1 MTSRDSTSRAT
12 EEASVRSGAEMADE
26 ISRMFGALDVV
37 LPKEVVCSWSLEN
50 MVSAE
55 EMSDFM
61 KLLEKACSLVGER
74 RMAMLRKMSR
84 IPQVSLKTF
93 SNFDTD
99 RLSPNNRDV
108 IEHLESL
115 DFIGIGENVVIIGD
129 QGTGKTHIAQAIG
142 NRCCDSLFSVR
153 YYKMEELNAKM
164 RDYVLKGK
172 QADRIT
178 TLSNVQCLII
188 DEVGYCDTLGA
199 QEANVF
205 FQILDRR
212 YDKGKKSTIFTSN
225 KKPSEWKNLFHDVE
239 LAKCVL
245 DRIMDRC
252 IAVEIRGASYR
263 GRNRKSFKLNCN
275 SVPVITGIK

>member
-1 MTSRDSTSRAT
+1 MTSRDSTSRAA

-37 LPKEVVCSWSLEN
+37 LPKEVVCSWSMEN
-50 MVSAE
+50 LAGAE
-55 EMSDFM
+55 EMSHLL
-61 KLLEKACSLVGER
+61 KLLEKAQSLVAER
-74 RMAMLRKMSR
+74 RMTMLRKMSR

-115 DFIGIGENVVIIGD
+115 DFIGIGENVVIVGD

-172 QADRIT
+172 QADLIT
-178 TLSNVQCLII
+178 TLSNVKCLII
-188 DEVGYCDTLGA
+188 DEVG
-199 QEANVF
+199 
-205 FQILDRR
+205 
-212 YDKGKKSTIFTSN
+212 
-225 KKPSEWKNLFHDVE
+225 
-239 LAKCVL
+239 
-245 DRIMDRC
+245 
-252 IAVEIRGASYR
+252 
-263 GRNRKSFKLNCN
+263 
-275 SVPVITGIK
+275 

>member
-1 MTSRDSTSRAT
+1 MVSQDSTSRAT

-26 ISRMFGALDVV
+26 ISRMFGALDVT
-37 LPKEVVCSWSLEN
+37 LPKEMVCSWSLEN

-74 RMAMLRKMSR
+74 RMTMLRKMSR

-108 IEHLESL
+108 IKHLESL
-115 DFIGIGENVVIIGD
+115 DFVGIGENVVIVGD

-142 NRCCDSLFSVR
+142 NRCCDSLVSVR
-153 YYKMEELNAKM
+153 YYKMEELGAKM
-164 RDYVLKGK
+164 KEYVLKGK
-172 QADRIT
+172 QVDLIT
-178 TLSNVQCLII
+178 TLSNIQCLII
-188 DEVGYCDTLGA
+188 DEVGYCDRLGA

-212 YDKGKKSTIFTSN
+212 YDKGRKPTVFTSN
-225 KKPSEWKNLFHDVE
+225 KKPSEWKSLFPDVE

-252 IAVEIRGASYR
+252 IAIEIRGASYR
-263 GRNRKSFKLNCN
+263 GKDRKTFKLNCN
-275 SVPVITGIK
+275 SIPVITGIK

>member
-1 MTSRDSTSRAT
+1 MTSRDSTSRAA

-26 ISRMFGALDVV
+26 ISRMFGALDVA
-37 LPKEVVCSWSLEN
+37 LPKEVVCSWSMEN
-50 MVSAE
+50 LVGAE
-55 EMSDFM
+55 EMSHLL
-61 KLLEKACSLVGER
+61 KLLEKAQSLVAER
-74 RMAMLRKMSR
+74 RMTMLRKMSR

-115 DFIGIGENVVIIGD
+115 DFIGIGENVVIVGD

-172 QADRIT
+172 QADLIT

-263 GRNRKSFKLNCN
+263 GRNRKTFKLNCN

>member
-1 MTSRDSTSRAT
+1 MTSQDSTSKAT

-26 ISRMFGALDVV
+26 VSRMFGALDVV

-55 EMSDFM
+55 EMSDFL

-74 RMAMLRKMSR
+74 RMTMLRKMSR

-93 SNFDTD
+93 SNFETD

-108 IEHLESL
+108 IKHLESL
-115 DFIGIGENVVIIGD
+115 DFIGIGENVVIVGD

-164 RDYVLKGK
+164 KDYVIKGK
-172 QADRIT
+172 QTDLIT

-225 KKPSEWKNLFHDVE
+225 KKPSEWKNLFPDVE

-263 GRNRKSFKLNCN
+263 GRNRKTFKLNCN

>member
-115 DFIGIGENVVIIGD
+115 DFIGIGENVVIVGD

-142 NRCCDSLFSVR
+142 NRCCDSLFSAVR
-153 YYKMEELNAKM
+153 RRRTCSSRSSTGATTKERSPQYSQATRSPLNG
-164 RDYVLKGK
+164 RTY
-172 QADRIT
+172 
-178 TLSNVQCLII
+178 
-188 DEVGYCDTLGA
+188 
-199 QEANVF
+199 
-205 FQILDRR
+205 
-212 YDKGKKSTIFTSN
+212 STTSN
-225 KKPSEWKNLFHDVE
+225 LPNVYW
-239 LAKCVL
+239 
-245 DRIMDRC
+245 
-252 IAVEIRGASYR
+252 
-263 GRNRKSFKLNCN
+263 
-275 SVPVITGIK
+275 TG